1 MIRSTDY
8 TGRKSSIQY
17 LISISVTLV
26 VALICFFISDVIGY
40 RAVALV
46 LLFNVSLLAI
56 VFSLYPVLIS
66 AVLSAMIWDFFFIPP
81 HYTFHVNTTEDV
93 LMLAMFLTIALLN
106 GILTS
111 RIRHFERQVRQ
122 REQRLQALKLYN
134 ALFNSISHE
143 LRTPLTTIMGAAETL
158 IGRHK
163 KIQDA
168 DRMFL
173 QDEIL
178 LASTRLNRLVDNLLN
193 MSRLESGMLRP
204 KLDWCDVNELI
215 HTVVNRLRPE
225 IEQFPVSILV
235 PENIPMVKMDFGLME
250 QTLFNIIHNITV
262 HTPPGTS
269 FSISASIEVNELIF
283 LISDDGPGF
292 EKQSVDKAFD
302 KFTRRSDSG
311 KSGLGLGLSISRG
324 FIQAHNGTITVVN
337 HDPHGALFTI
347 RIPVEIIRIEPEN
360 E

>member
-1 MIRSTDY
+1 MIKLSDY
-8 TGRKSSIQY
+8 TGKKHPTQY

-66 AVLSAMIWDFFFIPP
+66 AILSAIIWDFFFIPP

-111 RIRHFERQVRQ
+111 RIRHFEKQVRQ

-143 LRTPLTTIMGAAETL
+143 LRTPLTTIIGAAETL

-163 KIQDA
+163 EIQDT
-168 DRMFL
+168 DRIFL
-173 QDEIL
+173 QNEIL
-178 LASTRLNRLVDNLLN
+178 LASNRLNRLVSNLLN
-193 MSRLESGMLRP
+193 MSRLESGMLQP

-225 IEQFPVSILV
+225 IEKFPVSIRV
-235 PENIPMVKMDFGLME
+235 PENFPMVKMDFGLME
-250 QTLFNIIHNITV
+250 QALYNILQNITV

-269 FSISASIEVNELIF
+269 VNINTVMEGNDLV
-283 LISDDGPGF
+283 LQLSDDGPGF
-292 EKQSVDKAFD
+292 DQQSLDMVFD
-302 KFTRRSDSG
+302 KFSRRGDSG

-324 FIQAHNGTITVVN
+324 FIQAHNGTITVAN

-347 RIPVEIIRIEPEN
+347 RIPVETVRIEPED

>member
-1 MIRSTDY
+1 MIKLTDY
-8 TGRKSSIQY
+8 TGKRHPTQY

-66 AVLSAMIWDFFFIPP
+66 AVLIAMLWDFFFIPP
-81 HYTFHVNTTEDV
+81 HYTFHINTTEDV
-93 LMLAMFLTIALLN
+93 LMLTMFLTIALLN

-111 RIRHFERQVRQ
+111 RIRHFEKQVQQ

-143 LRTPLTTIMGAAETL
+143 LRTPLTTIIGAAETL

-163 KIQDA
+163 KIQDT

-173 QDEIL
+173 QNEIL

-225 IEQFPVSILV
+225 IEKFPVSILI
-235 PENIPMVKMDFGLME
+235 PENVPMVKMDFGLME
-250 QTLFNIIHNITV
+250 QALFNILHNITV

-269 FSISASIEVNELIF
+269 VNINVSIEENDLVLS
-283 LISDDGPGF
+283 ISDDGPGF
-292 EKQSVDKAFD
+292 EKQSLGMVFD
-302 KFTRRSDSG
+302 KFSSRGDSG

-324 FIQAHNGTITVVN
+324 FIQAHSGTITVAN

-347 RIPVEIIRIEPEN
+347 RIPVETIRIEPEN